1 MKSKRAFTLVELLVV
16 IAIIAVLLAILLPS
30 LRNVKSLA
38 QRITCRN
45 RLSSIGKGLS
55 FYADTYDGKVPPPA
69 SDTSSYPMPSIRT
82 PYEVRQDPDQGGP
95 LSPYW
100 LNLGSLV
107 GAELIPSGR
116 ELYCPANIDGRTEY
130 EKHQLAPDGV
140 TKIQWGTMP
149 NSMHSSTWWHV
160 DTRVGYIFWPQAKQR
175 IKTSDDLGKMNPTNV
190 GSRYAVGCSFTA
202 GKYADLNPNKA
213 ISCDYQAHTVQGSG
227 PNIQAVFSDGH
238 VNMQKV
244 PTEDGSRFPG
254 HVGKYWYPYQST
266 PPSDYVPAQ
275 WIPYTPGANFQ
286 GIDTGVYMFVL
297 QP

>member
-69 SDTSSYPMPSIRT
+69 SNNPAPYSMPSIRT

-100 LNLGSLV
+100 LNLGSMV

-116 ELYCPANIDGRTEY
+116 ELYCPANIDGVAEY
-130 EKHQLAPDGV
+130 EEHQLAPDKV

-149 NSMHSSTWWHV
+149 NSKHSSTWWHV
-160 DTRVGYIFWPQAKQR
+160 DTRVGYIFWPQSKQR
-175 IKTSDDLGKMNPTNV
+175 IKNSQDLDKMDPTNR
-190 GSRYAVGCSFTA
+190 GNRYDVGCAFTA

-238 VNMQKV
+238 VSMQKV
-244 PTEDGSRFPG
+244 PVDPVS
-254 HVGKYWYPYQST
+254 GKYWYPYQST

-275 WIPYTPGANFQ
+275 WIPYTPGAAFQ
-286 GIDTGVYMFVL
+286 GIFTGVYMFVL
-297 QP
+297 EP